1 MFIYAQPKF
10 DLLPVPAY
18 FLQKVSDNYVMKIQ
32 FCITAFCIVLSA
44 VSLFAQNL
52 SVTPEDLIIE
62 QSLEG
67 GYDLWIRQKEGMESV
82 LLTESTEDPDRKAA
96 SYALRAEEYNP
107 YNGDEKRMLNGE
119 FLDPDGNLF
128 SLIDSTPEDKEG
140 LGRAFRIFIPYI
152 VTYGYPWSRQG
163 EILVV
168 DGTYLSIRAF
178 GSKYAD
184 YSNGFKDNPFIL
196 RVTQK
201 PLEGPADDNYMEDTL
216 KSYEE
221 IAAKGRGR
229 VLKSMGEDDL
239 PGTISGILDDVGSGN
254 LDLVLAL
261 DTTASMENDI
271 PWLKQELIP
280 LLREKTEGYSHF
292 RFGMVL
298 YRDYHE
304 EYLTRVRPFES
315 DLSMAQSVLNRT
327 TVFGGRDI
335 PEAVYEALYEG
346 VHAFNWTADDK
357 KLILIGDAPPHERPR
372 GKITKEMVYEDAE
385 SLGIEITT
393 IILPQ

>member
-1 MFIYAQPKF
+1 MKRII
-10 DLLPVPAY
+10 
-18 FLQKVSDNYVMKIQ
+18 FL
-32 FCITAFCIVLSA
+32 ITAVLLAAGTFGYS
-44 VSLFAQNL
+44 QDL
-52 SVTPEDLIIE
+52 SVGPEDIKIE

-67 GYDLWIRQKEGMESV
+67 GYNLWIRKKPGIASV
-82 LLTESTEDPDRKAA
+82 LLTESTEDPEKKAA
-96 SYALRAEEYNP
+96 SYALRASEYNR

-119 FLDPDGNLF
+119 FLDQDLH
-128 SLIDSTPEDKEG
+128 SLIDSTPEPYEPFG
-140 LGRAFRIFIPYI
+140 SAFRIFIPYI
-152 VTYGYPWSRQG
+152 VKYGYDWSRQG

-168 DGTYLSIRAF
+168 DGTYLSVRAF
-178 GSKYAD
+178 GAEYAD
-184 YSNGFKDNPFIL
+184 YTSGFKDNPFIL
-196 RVTQK
+196 RVVQK
-201 PLEGPADDNYMEDTL
+201 PMEGPPEGNYMEDTV

-221 IAAKGRGR
+221 IAEEGRGR
-229 VLKSMGEDDL
+229 AIYCKGEDDL
-239 PGTISGILDDVGSGN
+239 LNALNDVLDEVSSRN

-271 PWLKQELIP
+271 PWLKKELVP
-280 LLREKTEGYSHF
+280 LLREQTEGYSHF

-304 EYLTRVRPFES
+304 DYLTRVRPFQE
-315 DLSMAQSVLNRT
+315 DLDGIQGVINRT

-346 VHAFNWTADDK
+346 VHAFEWTAEDR

-372 GKITKEMVYEDAE
+372 GKVTKEMVYEDAQAA
-385 SLGIEITT
+385 GIEITT